1 MSVVITSPDA
11 GSFEPGAIF
20 ARRYRLVHRLRSS
33 AQTDVWR
40 ADDLVLQSQ
49 VAVEV
54 VSVTDDGDR
63 QAVLRKIL
71 LVRRLKHPAVCR
83 VFDAGEADGRIYCSL
98 ELVDGETLRT
108 VVRRAGRL
116 PSEKVADIG
125 RQLCGGLAA
134 LHSAGLATTVDPWSV
149 LLDSRGSIRIVDL
162 GLGTPALPATG
173 ASPQASPDAPATV
186 RGEDTF
192 WPMPWAASDAY
203 AVGAMLYELLVGAS
217 PARGHRL
224 SRAPL
229 RPSMFVANVDSRLEH
244 VIMNAI
250 ADDPAKRPASAAAM
264 AVALTRLPGS
274 ARPGWFGWVV
284 AAAAVAAVI
293 STLGLLGAWLDPSPP
308 PLTDQDSIVLADF
321 SNTTLNPVFDG
332 TLKVALAVAL
342 EQSPFLR
349 IYPDAR
355 ARETLR
361 LMQRAPDERITAAVA
376 RDIARREQLKAL
388 VTGAI
393 STAGDGYALTVEAI
407 EASTGRAMAR
417 EYVEAASDDDI
428 LKALGTA
435 AARLRSQLGESLS
448 SIERFDAPLPR
459 ATTASLDALHAYSL
473 ALEGGQLIPR
483 VEAIPHLER
492 AIELDPEFAM
502 AYAALSFVYRNTE
515 KSAQAPQ
522 FARRAFELRDR
533 VSERERFFIS
543 WRYYLDAAQALD
555 RALELAASWTST
567 YPREAFAFNS
577 LGLAAAAF
585 GDHEQAVRA
594 FREAIRLDPGFVPPH
609 GNLAGSLIASN
620 RFDEAK
626 AQLSAAGNRGIA
638 FITVRRMG
646 YVLAFI
652 RNDARAMASE
662 LDLVRQSTDAVWALV
677 WEARRAAF
685 GGETLAAHD
694 LFQRSA
700 EAAAG
705 NGARELAAQT
715 TMEDAE
721 LHAIAREC
729 DAARGEVAAGL
740 ALSRD
745 NFTLERAAR
754 ALALCDDGDGVK
766 RLTEELRARFPD
778 ATLTVRIQLPVIGAI
793 EAWRGG
799 DPARAIDLLDPVT
812 PYDYAPASE
821 FWPAYIRGEAY
832 FLLKDVKSAA
842 AQFRAIVDHRG
853 AAPTSA
859 LYLHAQRK
867 LAAIQDLRAPG
878 N

>member
-1 MSVVITSPDA
+1 MTSDA
-11 GSFEPGAIF
+11 GSFEAGAIF

-40 ADDLVLQSQ
+40 ADDLTLQSQ

-54 VSVTDDGDR
+54 VYATDDADR
-63 QAVLRKIL
+63 EAVLRKIL

-98 ELVDGETLRT
+98 ELVDGESLRT

-134 LHSAGLATTVDPWSV
+134 LHSAGLATAVDPWTV
-149 LLDSRGSIRIVDL
+149 LLDARGSIRIVDL
-162 GLGTPALPATG
+162 GLGSPAALAAAG
-173 ASPQASPDAPATV
+173 SPPASPDLPVAV

-203 AVGAMLYELLVGAS
+203 AVGALLYELLVGAS
-217 PARGHRL
+217 PERGHRL

-229 RPSMFVANVDSRLEH
+229 RPSMFVANVDSRLER
-244 VIMNAI
+244 VIMDAL

-274 ARPGWFGWVV
+274 ARPGWTGWVV
-284 AAAAVAAVI
+284 AAAAIAAVT

-349 IYPDAR
+349 IYPDER

-361 LMQRAPDERITAAVA
+361 LMQRSPDERLTATVA

-388 VTGAI
+388 VTGSI
-393 STAGDGYALTVEAI
+393 STAGGGYALTLEAI
-407 EASTGRAMAR
+407 DASSGQAMAR
-417 EYVEAASDDDI
+417 EDVEAGSADEV
-428 LKALGTA
+428 LKALSTA

-448 SIERFDAPLPR
+448 SIERFDAPLPK

-473 ALEGGQLIPR
+473 AHDRGQLIPR
-483 VEAIPHLER
+483 VDAIPHLER

-502 AYAALSFVYRNTE
+502 AYAALSFIYRNTE

-555 RALELAASWTST
+555 QALELATSWTST

-577 LGLAAAAF
+577 LGLASAAF

-620 RFDEAK
+620 KFAEAR
-626 AQLSAAGNRGIA
+626 AQLSEAGERGIA

-652 RNDARAMASE
+652 ENDARAMARE
-662 LDLVRQSTDAVWALV
+662 LDLVRDSADSVWALV

-685 GGETLAAHD
+685 GEETRAAHD
-694 LFQRSA
+694 LFQRG
-700 EAAAG
+700 AAAALRD
-705 NGARELAAQT
+705 GARELAAQT

-721 LHAIAREC
+721 VHAIARDC
-729 DAARGEVAAGL
+729 GAAREEIAAGL

-766 RLTEELRARFPD
+766 RLTDELRARFPD
-778 ATLTVRIQLPVIGAI
+778 ATLPARIQLPVIGAI
-793 EAWRGG
+793 EALRRGE
-799 DPARAIDLLDPVT
+799 PARAIARLDSVA
-812 PYDYAPASE
+812 PYDFAPAAE
-821 FWPAYIRGEAY
+821 FWPAYVRGDAY
-832 FLLKDVKSAA
+832 LLLKDDKSAA
-842 AQFRAIVDHRG
+842 AQFRAILDHRG
-853 AAPTSA
+853 AAPISP
-859 LYLHAQRK
+859 LYLLAQRK
-867 LAAIQDLRAPG
+867 LAAIEERRSGD
-878 N
+878 